1 MVASPGPWAVPA
13 SEALRSRE
21 GSAASVEATRGGSRW
36 LTSDW
41 MVLDGGASVGPS
53 AVRRWQGRLR
63 ARQQLNPHSM
73 PGLKLGSMPAVGAVL
88 IQRPGAMR
96 AAACLP
102 CRTRKRAPS
111 NNG

>member
-41 MVLDGGASVGPS
+41 MVLDGDASVGR
-53 AVRRWQGRLR
+53 VLRGDGR
-63 ARQQLNPHSM
+63 ADSVQ
-73 PGLKLGSMPAVGAVL
+73 
-88 IQRPGAMR
+88 
-96 AAACLP
+96 CLQSG
-102 CRTRKRAPS
+102 RS
-111 NNG
+111 